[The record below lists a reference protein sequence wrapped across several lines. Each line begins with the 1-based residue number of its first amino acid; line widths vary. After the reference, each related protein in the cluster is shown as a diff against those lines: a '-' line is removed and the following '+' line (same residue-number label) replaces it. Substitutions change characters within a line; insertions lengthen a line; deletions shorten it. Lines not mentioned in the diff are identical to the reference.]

1 MARCLGQACSQSVI
15 GDQRLEVFTSVGFVD
30 ATTKAVERVAE
41 LPALEVKFPYDFFY
55 PFVDN
60 SFDGDN
66 NKASGALEIRS
77 SIILLSCVVYFNLA
91 LMK

>member
-1 MARCLGQACSQSVI
+1 MI

-41 LPALEVKFPYDFFY
+41 LPALEVKLPYDFFY

-60 SFDGDN
+60 SFGGEK
-66 NKASGALEIRS
+66 NKASAAAGSRS
-77 SIILLSCVVYFNLA
+77 SLLFLIVILSFGAVLS
-91 LMK
+91 K